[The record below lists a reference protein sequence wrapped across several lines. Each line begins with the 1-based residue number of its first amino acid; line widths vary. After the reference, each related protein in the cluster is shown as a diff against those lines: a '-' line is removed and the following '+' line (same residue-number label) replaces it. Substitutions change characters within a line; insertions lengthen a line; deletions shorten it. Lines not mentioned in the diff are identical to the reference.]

1 MPTRI
6 NTIYDKINQVPSLLH
21 LMQKY
26 VACLAIDYDILI
38 MGIPGESD
46 VGDGVAVSVDGS
58 GTMSVAVGVGTG
70 VTVDVALGAMVAI
83 GSSATVGVAVGEVV
97 NKVTGDMIT
106 CKGHQ
111 KIVTADNKTQHTCM
125 LSL

>member
-1 MPTRI
+1 M
-6 NTIYDKINQVPSLLH
+6 YDQVPSLLH

-26 VACLAIDYDILI
+26 VACLDIAI

-46 VGDGVAVSVDGS
+46 VGDGVAVSVDVS

-70 VTVDVALGAMVAI
+70 VALGASVAI
-83 GSSATVGVAVGEVV
+83 GSSATVGVAVGEAV
-97 NKVTGDMIT
+97 NKVTGDVIT
-106 CKGHQ
+106 CKDRQ
-111 KIVTADNKTQHTCM
+111 KIVTADNRTQHTCM